1 MISKKSSPIQKN
13 KEIIIIGAGWSGL
26 ACAVTLAQ
34 HGHKICILESA
45 NQAGGRARGV
55 SFKHFLNKQVL
66 DNGQHIMLGAYHE
79 TLSLFKHL
87 NIKKNHIFER
97 QHLNFNLYS
106 PTHSQIQLKSPILP
120 APLHLLA
127 AFISMQGLAFSER
140 LKIIKMTLRL
150 AVTQYKL
157 KQDMSVSNL
166 LQQYSQSSIT
176 ISVLWE
182 PLCLATMNTPIETAS
197 AQVFLNVLK
206 DSFSRKRADSDLLFF
221 RQDLSSTFS
230 SPAIDYILHH
240 GGEIQYREKAL
251 KLRRDTEHS
260 FFVETSQTQ
269 YNCKTIVIATPPHIT
284 DKLLVH
290 FASNDIASE
299 QNILKPQGA
308 SLSYQYEAI
317 CTIYL
322 QYPVDTRLPYRM
334 VGLFDSI
341 AQWAIDRSVANQPGL
356 IAVIISG
363 PGKHQKMS
371 HQQLAE
377 AVHKELSFCLPD
389 LPELINFHVIRVKR
403 ATFSCRVNIEQ
414 QRPENDTHIDGLFLA
429 GDYTNTH
436 YPATLEGA
444 IRSGKAAAEKIIE
457 ANNNRSFTL

>member
-1 MISKKSSPIQKN
+1 MISQKSSPIQKN

-26 ACAVTLAQ
+26 ACAVKLAQ

-55 SFKHFLNKQVL
+55 SFKHFLNNQTL

-79 TLSLFKHL
+79 TLRLFKHL
-87 NIKKNHIFER
+87 NIKKSHVLER
-97 QHLNFNLYS
+97 QYLNFNLYS
-106 PTHSQIQLKSPILP
+106 PTHSQIQLKAPVLP
-120 APLHLLA
+120 APLHLLV
-127 AFISMQGLAFSER
+127 AFISMRGLAFSER
-140 LKIIKMTLRL
+140 LKIIRMTLKL
-150 AVTQYKL
+150 AIAQYEL
-157 KQDMSVSNL
+157 KQDMSVSDL
-166 LQQYSQSSIT
+166 LQQHNQSPIT
-176 ISVLWE
+176 ISALWE

-221 RQDLSSTFS
+221 RQDLSSTFCL
-230 SPAIDYILHH
+230 PAIDFIIHH

-251 KLRRDTEHS
+251 KLHRDAEHC
-260 FFVETSQTQ
+260 FFVETSQKLYKCNTL
-269 YNCKTIVIATPPHIT
+269 VIATPPHIA
-284 DKLLVH
+284 DNLLRP
-290 FASNDIASE
+290 FSSDDITPE
-299 QNILKPQGA
+299 QKILKPQGA

-322 QYPVDTRLPYRM
+322 QYPADTRLPHRM

-341 AQWAIDRSVANQPGL
+341 AQWAIDRSVVNQPGL
-356 IAVIISG
+356 IAIIISSS
-363 PGKHQKMS
+363 GKYQKMS

-377 AVHKELSFCLPD
+377 TVHKELRLYLPG
-389 LPELINFHVIRVKR
+389 LPELINFQVIHEKR
-403 ATFSCRVNIEQ
+403 ATFSCQVDIEQ

-444 IRSGKAAAEKIIE
+444 IRSGQAAAEKIIQ
-457 ANNNRSFTL
+457 ANNN